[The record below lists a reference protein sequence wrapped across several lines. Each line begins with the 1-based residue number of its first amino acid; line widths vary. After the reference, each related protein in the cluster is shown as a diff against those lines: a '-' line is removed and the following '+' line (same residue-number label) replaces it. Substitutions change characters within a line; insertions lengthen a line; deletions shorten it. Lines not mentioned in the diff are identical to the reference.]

1 MKFVTYSVRIRTQN
15 IPRLNLE
22 PKYRFN
28 LNRFWKEQQ
37 ARKARLDIY
46 LDYITSIRFGVRG
59 VDKRTTKYRKSR
71 EIN

>member
-37 ARKARLDIY
+37 ARKA
-46 LDYITSIRFGVRG
+46 
-59 VDKRTTKYRKSR
+59 
-71 EIN
+71 